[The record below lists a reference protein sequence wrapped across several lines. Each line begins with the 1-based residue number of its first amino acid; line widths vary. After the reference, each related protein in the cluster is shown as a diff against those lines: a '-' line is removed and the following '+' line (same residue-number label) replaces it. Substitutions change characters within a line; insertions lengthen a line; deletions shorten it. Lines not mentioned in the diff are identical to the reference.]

1 MIKEILLGKLSCFP
15 EPRTNKSKTKA
26 ELGLS
31 NYATKSHLKNATGVD
46 TSQFAKNADLAG
58 LKSEADKLDVDE
70 LKNVPNGLNSLKSK
84 VDKLDV
90 DKLKRVLVDL
100 KKLNDEVDNDNV
112 KTTVYD
118 ELVKKVN
125 SINTSRP
132 VKKAGYDN
140 T

>member
-1 MIKEILLGKLSCFP
+1 MIKEILLGKLSYFP
-15 EPRTNKSKTKA
+15 EPRTNKIKTKA

-84 VDKLDV
+84 VDV
-90 DKLKRVLVDL
+90 DKLKRVPVDL
-100 KKLNDEVDNDNV
+100 KNLNDEVDNDNV
-112 KTTVYD
+112 KATVYD
-118 ELVKKVN
+118 ELVKKLN